1 MLSNEAPPALT
12 FMTELGTRPLL
23 SGERLKI
30 RKLRIEV
37 ASGPDKGRSVA
48 LSGEPV
54 LIGTAADADLI
65 LSDGTV
71 SQRHCEVIPGAG
83 GALLRDLGSLNGL
96 FLGKLRIKEAYWEP
110 GTRVHAG
117 QTQLALRVEGEE
129 EIDLLPAAA
138 FGRLVGASAP
148 MRGLYAQLE
157 AVAHSNAPLLIL
169 GETGAGKD
177 LAAEAVHQR
186 SERHEGPFVVFD
198 CGAAAASL
206 LEGDLFGYE
215 KGAFTGA
222 AAAREGMAESA
233 DGGTL
238 VLDEIAELPLELQP
252 KLLRLIERQE
262 LRHLGSNTARHIDVR
277 FIASTNRSL
286 RAEVGAGRFRE
297 DLYYRLSALKVRIP
311 ALRERLEDLP
321 LLVDRLLEVQ
331 GFEVRHA
338 DLPPA
343 DQQMLAS
350 HRWPGNVRELRNV
363 IERFVTFGPSKLQ
376 SLVEPETGALPAEA
390 QRFLPLPQA
399 RDCATEQFERDYLR
413 ELMQRAQGSITEAAK
428 LAEVSR
434 QFIQRL
440 MRKHGLR

>member
-1 MLSNEAPPALT
+1 
-12 FMTELGTRPLL
+12 MTELATRPLL

-30 RKLRIEV
+30 RRLRIEV
-37 ASGPDKGRSVA
+37 AAGPDKGRSIA

-54 LIGTAADADLI
+54 VVGTAPDADLV
-65 LSDGTV
+65 LSDATV
-71 SQRHCEVIPGAG
+71 SQRHCEVIAS
-83 GALLRDLGSLNGL
+83 ARAVLVRDLDSTNGL
-96 FLGKLRIKEAYWEP
+96 YLGKLRVKEAYWDP
-110 GTRVHAG
+110 GAKIRAG
-117 QTQLALRVEGEE
+117 QTQLLLRAEGEE
-129 EIDLLPAAA
+129 EIALSPDAS

-157 AVAHSNAPLLIL
+157 AVASSDAPLLIL
-169 GETGAGKD
+169 GETGAGKE
-177 LAAEAVHQR
+177 LAAEAVHRR
-186 SERHEGPFVVFD
+186 SRRGDAPLVVFD
-198 CGAAAASL
+198 CGAAAPSL
-206 LEGDLFGYE
+206 LEADLFGYD

-222 AAAREGMAESA
+222 VASRAGMAESA

-238 VLDEIAELPLELQP
+238 VLDEIGELPLELQP

-262 LRHLGSNTARHIDVR
+262 LRHLGSNNARRVDVR

-286 RAEVGAGRFRE
+286 RAEVEAGRFRE

-311 ALRERLEDLP
+311 ALRERLDDLP
-321 LLVDRLLEVQ
+321 LLVDRLLEEQ
-331 GFEVRHA
+331 GFEVRYA
-338 DLPPA
+338 DLLPA

-363 IERFVTFGPSKLQ
+363 VERFVTFGPHKLNA
-376 SLVEPETGALPAEA
+376 LVEPETGAQTVDP

-399 RDCATEQFERDYLR
+399 RERATERFERDYLR
-413 ELMQRAQGSITEAAK
+413 DLMRRAQGSVTEAAK

-440 MRKHGLR
+440 MRKHGMR